1 MLGEFFTATPD
12 EIDERLI
19 GEGPYS
25 RFPTVEAKTV
35 SSVSISTL
43 GECLGAGAYAEL
55 FERIESRQAAHGEA
69 GIDQVPR
76 EIRDALADAEDLDAV
91 AERWAATDE
100 LKMDGWEPVE
110 TRQVVGDLARLAREA
125 RDAEQPVWFWWS
137 L

>member
-1 MLGEFFTATPD
+1 M
-12 EIDERLI
+12 
-19 GEGPYS
+19 
-25 RFPTVEAKTV
+25 

-69 GIDQVPR
+69 GTDQVPR